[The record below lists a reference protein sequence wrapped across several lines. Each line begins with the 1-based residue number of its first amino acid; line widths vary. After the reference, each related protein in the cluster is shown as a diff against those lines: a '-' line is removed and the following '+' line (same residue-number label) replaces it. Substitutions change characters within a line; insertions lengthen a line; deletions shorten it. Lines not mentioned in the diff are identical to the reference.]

1 MIALKIVTI
10 HQMRINFDE
19 MNYLVLTG
27 GWIVYFALHSLL
39 ASDQVKQKVSRTLGS
54 VFRYY
59 RLFYSAFSLVGL
71 LGLLILNGSIQSE
84 YLFRSEGIIRYI
96 SLVATTFG
104 VMTIQIAFRQY
115 KLKSFLGLV
124 AENNELKIEGILK
137 LVRHPIYSGIILI
150 VIGFFLFIPNVPSLI
165 SCGCVFVYLP
175 IGVYLEEKKLI
186 AMFGDAYERY
196 RETVP
201 AIIPRV
207 PSRH

>member
-10 HQMRINFDE
+10 HQMRITFNT
-19 MNYLVLTG
+19 MNYIVLTG

-39 ASDQVKQKVSRTLGS
+39 ASDQVKQKVSRTLGT

-71 LGLLILNGSIQSE
+71 LELLILNGSIQSE

-115 KLKSFLGLV
+115 KLKSFLGLAV
-124 AENNELKIEGILK
+124 ESNELKIEGILK

-150 VIGFFLFIPNVPSLI
+150 VIGFFLFIPTVPSLI
-165 SCGCVFVYLP
+165 SCGGVFAYLP
-175 IGVYLEEKKLI
+175 IGIYFEEKKLI
-186 AMFGDAYERY
+186 AMFGNAYERY
-196 RETVP
+196 REAVP

-207 PSRH
+207 PSRQ